1 MFMRITLHFEIFFP
15 AFCTILPCVLH
26 QNALQLAPKR
36 TAFSGILHCIL
47 LQMAQNLARTVTAL
61 NKNSFWR
68 IHIYPPFASKPTSAR
83 IDFLRQVGRLVHRKG
98 THNVKTCTEK
108 LTKTDKAMNK
118 RVDKLTS
125 WRVDNVSS
133 LQVNPLTSTLVR
145 ELMNWRVGGYELG
158 NL

>member
-1 MFMRITLHFEIFFP
+1 
-15 AFCTILPCVLH
+15 
-26 QNALQLAPKR
+26 
-36 TAFSGILHCIL
+36 
-47 LQMAQNLARTVTAL
+47 MAQNLARTVTAL

-108 LTKTDKAMNK
+108 LTKTNEAMNK

-133 LQVNPLTSTLVR
+133 LQVNPLTSVLVR